1 MDMQEMK
8 ATAQKAAKK
17 VVKEVDH
24 FAKLERFIAAVL
36 VFNPAILYWAD
47 QKTLRDSISNYYFM
61 EAGHWFGS
69 LLTLAAALFI
79 YNGAQHM
86 SAQKEEDANIKRAKS
101 RFGKYYNIIF
111 GLALFG
117 VLYFDHITYKWIHYI
132 FACIFFVGCALAMI
146 LTRETKLN
154 NLGNVMGTL
163 TLLFMG
169 VHLLLEYVIWKDH
182 NPFTLLW
189 AEWIGLILIAIYF
202 IAESRQRDLQE
213 EVAHIFEPENMN
225 SY

>member
-1 MDMQEMK
+1 MDIKEIK

-36 VFNPAILYWAD
+36 VFTPAILYWAD
-47 QKTLRDSISNYYFM
+47 HHTFRDSISNYYFM

-86 SAQKEEDANIKRAKS
+86 SAQKEDDASIKRAKS

-117 VLYFDHITYKWIHYI
+117 VLYFDHITFKWTHYI
-132 FACIFFVGCALAMI
+132 FASIFFVGCALTMI
-146 LTRETKLN
+146 LTRETGLN
-154 NLGNVMGTL
+154 ILGDVLGTL
-163 TLLFMG
+163 TLLFPG
-169 VHLLLEYVIWKDH
+169 IHFLVEYVIWTDR
-182 NPFTLLW
+182 NFLPSCGRN
-189 AEWIGLILIAIYF
+189 GL
-202 IAESRQRDLQE
+202 DL
-213 EVAHIFEPENMN
+213 
-225 SY
+225 S